1 MSDTKL
7 TIAINKEY
15 STQWYSFQDSVRL
28 SIIKHSVNTRNEVKR
43 DINMEQHVDIYDKH
57 TDVLK
62 SKFIVSIEIRKL
74 KGRRTFGIKVESI
87 KEVIID
93 SDDDPIE
100 PTD

>member
-1 MSDTKL
+1 MSDTNL
-7 TIAINKEY
+7 AIAVNKEY
-15 STQWYSFQDSVRL
+15 STQWFSFQDSVRL

-43 DINMEQHVDIYDKH
+43 DISMEQHVDIYH
-57 TDVLK
+57 NDVLK
-62 SKFIVSIEIRKL
+62 AKFIVLVEITKL
-74 KGRRTFGIKVESI
+74 KGRRNYGIKIESI